1 MRLPAGK
8 EDEQSV
14 TRRRQQRGFSVIEFM
29 ILVALLCIVAAI
41 GVPNFIEMQYR
52 AQRAE
57 VPSNIEGIHLAALAY
72 RAANGEVVA
81 EILPRPDAT
90 PDNRARPWKLGSKF
104 DELGWQ
110 PEGDVRGSYTL
121 ETTPSGTFVV
131 KGICDVDANGA
142 QAKFTASSAD
152 GIRSLTDPE
161 VY

>member
-1 MRLPAGK
+1 MARWCR
-8 EDEQSV
+8 QS
-14 TRRRQQRGFSVIEFM
+14 GFSVIEFM

-57 VPSNIEGIHLAALAY
+57 VPANLEGIHLAAVAY
-72 RAANGEVVA
+72 RAANGEIVSEV
-81 EILPRPDAT
+81 LPRPDAT

-104 DELGWQ
+104 DALGWQ

-121 ETTPSGTFVV
+121 ETTSSGTFVV
-131 KGICDVDANGA
+131 KGICDVDANGS
-142 QAKFTASSAD
+142 QAMYTASSAD

>member
-1 MRLPAGK
+1 MARW
-8 EDEQSV
+8 
-14 TRRRQQRGFSVIEFM
+14 RRQRGFSVIEFM

-57 VPSNIEGIHLAALAY
+57 VPANLEGIHLAATAY
-72 RAANGEVVA
+72 RAANGVVVPEV
-81 EILPRPDAT
+81 LPRPDAT

-121 ETTPSGTFVV
+121 DTTARGTFLV
-131 KGICDVDANGA
+131 KGICDVDANGT
-142 QAKFTASSAD
+142 QAVYTASSDD
-152 GIRSLTDPE
+152 GLRTLTAPE

>member
-1 MRLPAGK
+1 MARWCR
-8 EDEQSV
+8 QS
-14 TRRRQQRGFSVIEFM
+14 GFSVIEFM

-57 VPSNIEGIHLAALAY
+57 VPANLEGIHLAATAY
-72 RAANGEVVA
+72 RAANGVVVPEV
-81 EILPRPDAT
+81 LPRPDAT

-121 ETTPSGTFVV
+121 DTTPRGTFLV
-131 KGICDVDANGA
+131 KGVCDVDANGT
-142 QAKFTASSAD
+142 QAVYTASSDD
-152 GIRSLTDPE
+152 GIRSLTAPE

>member
-1 MRLPAGK
+1 MARW
-8 EDEQSV
+8 
-14 TRRRQQRGFSVIEFM
+14 RRQSGFSVIEFM

-57 VPSNIEGIHLAALAY
+57 VPTNLEGIHLAAIAY
-72 RAANGEVVA
+72 RAANGVVLPEV
-81 EILPRPDAT
+81 LPRPDAT

-121 ETTPSGTFVV
+121 DTTPRGTFLV
-131 KGICDVDANGA
+131 KGICDVDANGT
-142 QAKFTASSAD
+142 QAVYTASSDD
-152 GIRSLTDPE
+152 GLRSLTAPE